1 MRALINLRE
10 RTGPGTGYPYTGL
23 WNAGESRT
31 FVEFRNDEASYLWG
45 KHERG
50 WSAIYYWPS
59 FDWYAAGIPDSDLC
73 RDVASWPANLSP
85 PEANA
90 PALLGYHLLVGA
102 IQTVLNSLDRVGVV
116 KGLTGSYDLALLARQ
131 INPEITVICRSL
143 HNQNGMM
150 DGPLSWE
157 WYSPS
162 VYYAKLIGYLP
173 TNCDYY
179 EYINEWDSINWKARA
194 DFEIAMLDLF
204 ARDGHCALFGSFGPG
219 NPNYEAWGELVRVLR
234 WIDDHPCGVGRY
246 HGLAWHMTG
255 HMPDSVATLPE
266 SYIRNIHITE
276 RDQFVDAVLR
286 ANAGYSLRDFRGPIY
301 VTEFGWEDYTI
312 PNQGF
317 TCAQVRAGWALSKA
331 YFEQKSPW
339 ITGVLLWNFWNMGSP
354 NSVEDGRWVDLTP
367 CLPLQ

>member
-1 MRALINLRE
+1 
-10 RTGPGTGYPYTGL
+10 
-23 WNAGESRT
+23 
-31 FVEFRNDEASYLWG
+31 
-45 KHERG
+45 
-50 WSAIYYWPS
+50 
-59 FDWYAAGIPDSDLC
+59 
-73 RDVASWPANLSP
+73 
-85 PEANA
+85 
-90 PALLGYHLLVGA
+90 
-102 IQTVLNSLDRVGVV
+102 
-116 KGLTGSYDLALLARQ
+116 LTGSYDLALLARQ

-150 DGPLSWE
+150 DGPLPWE

-162 VYYAKLIGYLP
+162 VYYAKLTPYLP
-173 TNCDYY
+173 SGCDYY
-179 EYINEWDSINWKARA
+179 EFINEWDSVAWKARA

-204 ARDGHCALFGSFGPG
+204 ARDGRCALFGSFGPG
-219 NPNYEAWGELVRVLR
+219 NPSYEAWNELVRVLR

-255 HMPDSVATLPE
+255 HMPDTVATLPD

-317 TCAQVRAGWALSKA
+317 TCAQARAGWSLSKK
-331 YFEQKSPW
+331 YFEEKSPW
-339 ITGVLLWNFWNMGSP
+339 ITGVLVWNFWNMGSP
-354 NSVEDGRWVDLTP
+354 NSVEDGRWVDLSP